1 MRNKQ
6 KITTL
11 AAILLCS
18 LLLVL
23 TAAKGLANTVL
34 ANGIPTIDWSVI
46 GSGGGHAQAGI
57 YTLDATIG
65 QAVVGTA
72 TDTGLEL
79 CSGFWCG
86 TPGRYK
92 VYLPLVLRND

>member
-1 MRNKQ
+1 MSAR

-18 LLLVL
+18 LLLAL
-23 TAAKGLANTVL
+23 SAIEGLASAAL
-34 ANGIPTIDWSVI
+34 ANGTPAIDWNVI
-46 GSGGGHAQAGI
+46 GGGGGHAQADI
-57 YTLDATIG
+57 YALDGTIG

-86 TPGRYK
+86 APGRYK